1 MRRLLLIVLGALLL
15 FAACRKEARLVDLT
29 AVLVDQ
35 PARGG
40 AKVYIDDDRYAC
52 WHDGDYVNVNGES
65 YTLTVE
71 PGTGSHAGAKV
82 AKISDVE
89 ESDNGYTAGYPTGCI
104 SGITEGGTTAT
115 ATVLSVQPYIR
126 ATVYDGTGDSY
137 QQLLNP
143 MIGHCESED
152 EVLKFHNVAC
162 VLKVVVKNRSGYDL
176 NVHYATLTAE
186 DAFLAGSASVDGIG
200 TDAPSMEAPTSGS
213 RDITVDCNS
222 IPINLDNGEDTVLYV
237 VSAPFENQNLM
248 LQVLAKDPDAALHGD
263 TVYYTLVGHSASPLS
278 LTRNQMGVV
287 EFTVSDCG
295 CAEETGRCDYLFW
308 GCGTEAKPFII
319 TNKDDLLRLRNLVA
333 HVNMA
338 SYDDDT
344 YNKNTVY
351 YKQILDIDI
360 SSETNWGHESSFNYA
375 IGYSSRP
382 FMANYNGS
390 NHSVTMNI
398 NITGS
403 GAGIGVALF
412 GHIGKPSVTSTNVI
426 RNVVTRGSVQGGS
439 YVRNYA
445 GLVGF
450 LRGTTRIV
458 ECVNYAS
465 VTNNYSTYEGTVGGI
480 CANIGWHNG
489 ASLQAAGT
497 VTFENCE
504 NYGVINNTS
513 IKDSWT
519 GSNNSSFIGTG
530 GICGDLAAATR
541 CRFISCRNYAT
552 VQGVAAVGGILGYS
566 RVRSFFSGNNCNE
579 SIGTVSASKYSGGVL
594 GYAYG
599 GTEMTGTTCNKGRV
613 VGSGQAIGGL
623 VGVAF
628 GPLAILGSPRNEGH
642 VSGSYSVGG
651 ILGWGYNGTTD
662 SICNAINTGRVEAS
676 SNPSYVGGIAGRGGS
691 SSNGIIKLVSCR
703 NETTDSII
711 GVSCVGGILG
721 YYDGSAATSIIT
733 SCANT
738 SVVKGTKA
746 YAGGVL
752 GEAMKPIRFSGTQSN
767 SGDIYGLNYV
777 GGIVGMVY
785 AQVVFLEGSLSNTGA
800 IEASNYKAGG
810 IIGGSDYSGEV
821 SLSNAT
827 NAGTVKAKGGMYAG
841 GIIGYSVC
849 SGFTGTNLINQATGT
864 VTGNTNIGGIMGVG
878 RKVQL
883 TLCKN
888 YANVECLTATT
899 GQSKGGIVGQL
910 DNGVSTSFLNKCVNA
925 GTVKSGKTSG
935 ESRLGGMVGSFYPSN
950 NCTLT
955 ISNCVNSGD
964 MTTTAGTY
972 NGGLI
977 GYIYRSGSPTITVRV
992 YNSYS
997 TGTMKGGNYTCGLV
1011 GYWGIGNLYLANCY
1025 FNGTIISNYTSSTA
1039 LGHVS
1044 TQYSLTNCY
1053 VNNTTGRSDFYKRSS
1068 TVEANPP
1075 TNSSW
1080 FKTASNPGDLIT
1092 SVTIGS
1098 SSYSSLGDA
1107 LRAWQ
1112 AANPTYTAW
1121 TSGAIPTLNY

>member
-1 MRRLLLIVLGALLL
+1 MQRLLWIAWAALM
-15 FAACRKEARLVDLT
+15 LVSCHKDADLRDLT
-29 AVLVDQ
+29 AWMADQ

-40 AKVYIDDDRYAC
+40 AKVYVDADRYAC
-52 WHDGDYVNVNGES
+52 WHHGDAVNVNGVE
-65 YTLTVE
+65 YTLSVA
-71 PGTGSHAGAKV
+71 PGGDHKV
-82 AKISDVE
+82 AKILGVLESDV
-89 ESDNGYTAGYPTGCI
+89 GYTAAYPAANFT
-104 SGITEGGTTAT
+104 GITAGGISAT
-115 ATVLSVQPYIR
+115 ATVPSVQTYSV
-126 ATVYDGTGDSY
+126 ATVYDGTGETY
-137 QQLLNP
+137 QQLVNP
-143 MIGHCESED
+143 MVAHCEPEED
-152 EVLKFHNVAC
+152 VLKFHNVAC

-186 DAFLAGSASVDGIG
+186 NAYLAGSASVSGIG
-200 TDAPSMEAPTSGS
+200 TDAPSMEAPTNGS
-213 RDITVDCNS
+213 HDITVDCNS
-222 IPINLDNGEDTVLYV
+222 IPVNLDNGEDTVLYV

-248 LQVLAKDPDAALHGD
+248 LQVLAKDPDAASHGD

-287 EFTVSDCG
+287 EFTLSDCG
-295 CAEETGRCDYLFW
+295 CADETGRCDYLFW

-360 SSETNWGHESSFNYA
+360 SSETNWGHEGSSNYA
-375 IGYSSRP
+375 IGYSARP

-398 NITGS
+398 NMTGT
-403 GAGIGVALF
+403 GAGLGVALF

-489 ASLQAAGT
+489 GSLQAAGT
-497 VTFENCE
+497 VTFENCA
-504 NYGVINNTS
+504 NYGLINNTS
-513 IKDSWT
+513 TKDSWT

-530 GICGDLAAATR
+530 GICGDLAAATS

-552 VQGVAAVGGILGYS
+552 VQGVAAVGGILGYC

-579 SIGTVSASKYSGGVL
+579 TTGTISASKYSGGVL

-613 VGSGQAIGGL
+613 VCASQAIGGL
-623 VGVAF
+623 VGVAS

-676 SNPSYVGGIAGRGGS
+676 SNPSYVGGIVGRGGS
-691 SSNGIIKLVSCR
+691 SSSGIIKLVGCR

-721 YYDGSAATSIIT
+721 YYDGSNATSIIS

-800 IEASNYKAGG
+800 IEASNNKAGG
-810 IIGGSDYSGEV
+810 IIGGSDYTGEV
-821 SLSNAT
+821 ALSNAT
-827 NAGTVKAKGGMYAG
+827 NAGTVKVKGSMYAG

-878 RKVQL
+878 RKVEL
-883 TLCKN
+883 TSCKN
-888 YANVECLTATT
+888 YANVECWTATY

-910 DNGVSTSFLNKCVNA
+910 DNGVSTSFLDKCVNT

-935 ESRLGGMVGSFYPSN
+935 ESRLGGMIGSFYPSGT
-950 NCTLT
+950 CTLT

-964 MTTTAGTY
+964 MTTTAGTK

-977 GYIYRSGSPTITVRV
+977 GYIYRSGYSTITVRV

-997 TGTMKGGNYTCGLV
+997 TGTMKGGDYTSGLV
-1011 GYWGIGNLYLANCY
+1011 GYWGVGNVSLTNCY
-1025 FNGTIISNYTSSTA
+1025 FNGTVTSTGSHSTA
-1039 LGHVS
+1039 LAHVG
-1044 TQYSLTNCY
+1044 TADALTNCY
-1053 VNNTTGRSDFYKRSS
+1053 ACNTTGQTRFYMYGS
-1068 TVEANPP
+1068 TGSLVPP
-1075 TNSSW
+1075 SNSSW
-1080 FKTASNPGDLIT
+1080 FEVASNPGDLT
-1092 SVTIGS
+1092 SPVTIGS

-1107 LRAWQ
+1107 IRAWQ
-1112 AANPTYTAW
+1112 TANSTYTSW
-1121 TSGAIPTLNY
+1121 TTGAIPTLNL